1 MTGEARAWPDLAGC
15 FEPSGAHVLPVRV
28 YFEDTDAGGVVYHG
42 SYVRFFERGRTDF
55 IRRLGILQSD
65 LAEGDGGAL
74 FVVRR
79 MEIDFRRPARL
90 DDIVEVITR
99 SGELGGASITLE
111 QEIRRGAETLVTA
124 RVKVALVTRDGRPA
138 RIRGSLRERLGG

>member
-1 MTGEARAWPDLAGC
+1 MTAGTDTWPDLAGRIDAN
-15 FEPSGAHVLPVRV
+15 GAHILPVRI

-55 IRRLGILQSD
+55 IRRLGILQSE
-65 LAEGDGGAL
+65 LAEGDAGAVFL
-74 FVVRR
+74 VRR

-90 DDIVEVITR
+90 DDVVEVVTR
-99 SGELGGASITLE
+99 PGEMGGASIALD
-111 QEIRRGAETLVTA
+111 QEIRRGAETLVMA

-138 RIRGSLRERLGG
+138 RIRGTLREKLGG